1 MLLWPSKAAW
11 SKASWVTSHPEEER
25 SLRKKNVKKKKNIGE
40 YKRKK
45 EIDNDVG
52 QSEQRG
58 GGMGGGWRKGVKE
71 RRELSLGRLTINAY
85 SMPNDLTFV
94 RHSIHLLSKTHVQ
107 THKA

>member
-58 GGMGGGWRKGVKE
+58 GGMGGVEKRCKGKKRAVTGQADNKC
-71 RRELSLGRLTINAY
+71 LQHA
-85 SMPNDLTFV
+85 
-94 RHSIHLLSKTHVQ
+94 K
-107 THKA
+107 

>member
-1 MLLWPSKAAW
+1 MMWGR
-11 SKASWVTSHPEEER
+11 VNREEE
-25 SLRKKNVKKKKNIGE
+25 VW
-40 YKRKK
+40 
-45 EIDNDVG
+45 
-52 QSEQRG
+52 
-58 GGMGGGWRKGVKE
+58 GGWRKGVKE